1 MDDHQERLKNK
12 KCFPL
17 FFPDP
22 VCEKHLR
29 EALKKHF
36 TLGGKKLKK
45 SGRGGERKSPMVAES
60 KTKPHEKNPS
70 DMKASA
76 SKSQQSPTAAVNN
89 RERPV
94 QIIRTHAMNT
104 ILTQQ

>member
-1 MDDHQERLKNK
+1 MGGDVSVDDHQERLKNK

-17 FFPDP
+17 FFPGP

-36 TLGGKKLKK
+36 TLKKK
-45 SGRGGERKSPMVAES
+45 RKSTMVAES

-70 DMKASA
+70 DMKAPA
-76 SKSQQSPTAAVNN
+76 SKSQTAAVNN

-94 QIIRTHAMNT
+94 QIIRTYAVNT